1 MHKIITISREFG
13 SGGRELGK
21 RLAEEL
27 GIPCYDHQ
35 IIEMIAKEN
44 GFDERY
50 VANVSEKS
58 IEAAYPMTI
67 GHRFAMPSME
77 IMEQP
82 IRVAAAQRQI
92 IENFAKQ
99 GDCVI
104 IGRCA
109 DVILK
114 DYHPLNLFIY
124 ADMEAKVERCIRRA
138 PEGEHLTR
146 NEIERM
152 IKQVDTNR
160 AQYRQVGRQGVLSP
174 VRQHHGEVHEGDRS
188 GAGRLCAVLV
198 QRGIS
203 RTAETAG
210 RESPPAVSL
219 CVNGKEQ
226 AI

>member
-58 IEAAYPMTI
+58 
-67 GHRFAMPSME
+67 
-77 IMEQP
+77 
-82 IRVAAAQRQI
+82 

-152 IKQVDTNR
+152 IKQVDKNR
-160 AQYRQVGRQGVLSP
+160 AQYRQMYS
-174 VRQHHGEVHEGDRS
+174 DTKW
-188 GAGRLCAVLV
+188 GAK
-198 QRGIS
+198 
-203 RTAETAG
+203 
-210 RESPPAVSL
+210 ESYHL
-219 CVNGKEQ
+219 CVNTTEKYIKEIVPGL
-226 AI
+226 AAYVRYWFSEE

>member
-1 MHKIITISREFG
+1 MLRHIDARMITNPRFQ
-13 SGGRELGK
+13 RYALD
-21 RLAEEL
+21 LAEEL

-67 GHRFAMPSME
+67 GHRFAMPPWRSWSSH
-77 IMEQP
+77 P
-82 IRVAAAQRQI
+82 GGGGPAQI

-124 ADMEAKVERCIRRA
+124 ADMEARWSAASAGLRR
-138 PEGEHLTR
+138 GS
-146 NEIERM
+146 I
-152 IKQVDTNR
+152 
-160 AQYRQVGRQGVLSP
+160 
-174 VRQHHGEVHEGDRS
+174 
-188 GAGRLCAVLV
+188 
-198 QRGIS
+198 
-203 RTAETAG
+203 
-210 RESPPAVSL
+210 
-219 CVNGKEQ
+219 
-226 AI
+226 

>member
-1 MHKIITISREFG
+1 MHKIVTISREFG

-82 IRVAAAQRQI
+82 IRVAAAQRQS
-92 IENFAKQ
+92 IETFAKQ
-99 GDCVI
+99 GDGVS

-109 DVILK
+109 D
-114 DYHPLNLFIY
+114 
-124 ADMEAKVERCIRRA
+124 
-138 PEGEHLTR
+138 GEHLTR

-152 IKQVDTNR
+152 IKQVDKNR
-160 AQYRQVGRQGVLSP
+160 AQYRQMYS
-174 VRQHHGEVHEGDRS
+174 DTKW
-188 GAGRLCAVLV
+188 GAK
-198 QRGIS
+198 
-203 RTAETAG
+203 
-210 RESPPAVSL
+210 ESYHL
-219 CVNGKEQ
+219 CVNTTEKYMKEIVPGL
-226 AI
+226 AAYVRCWFSEE

>member
-1 MHKIITISREFG
+1 MHRIITISREFG

-99 GDCVI
+99 GDCVV

-124 ADMEAKVERCIRRA
+124 ADMEAKVERCIRRRS
-138 PEGEHLTR
+138 EEHTSELQSPCNLVCRLLLEKNFFNDTATT
-146 NEIERM
+146 EIY
-152 IKQVDTNR
+152 T
-160 AQYRQVGRQGVLSP
+160 LSLHDALP
-174 VRQHHGEVHEGDRS
+174 ICVFCSNSAEV
-188 GAGRLCAVLV
+188 
-198 QRGIS
+198 I
-203 RTAETAG
+203 
-210 RESPPAVSL
+210 
-219 CVNGKEQ
+219 
-226 AI
+226 

>member
-138 PEGEHLTR
+138 PQR
-146 NEIERM
+146 
-152 IKQVDTNR
+152 DR
-160 AQYRQVGRQGVLSP
+160 ADDQ
-174 VRQHHGEVHEGDRS
+174 
-188 GAGRLCAVLV
+188 AG
-198 QRGIS
+198 G
-203 RTAETAG
+203 
-210 RESPPAVSL
+210 
-219 CVNGKEQ
+219 
-226 AI
+226 

>member
-109 DVILK
+109 DYVLDGTEGLIRVFLYADIKVREERVRERNLYADKDVLKNIHRIDRERRDYNRYYAGRDWEKPENYDLLINTTQIGVDGSVQLIK
-114 DYHPLNLFIY
+114 DYLK
-124 ADMEAKVERCIRRA
+124 M
-138 PEGEHLTR
+138 
-146 NEIERM
+146 
-152 IKQVDTNR
+152 
-160 AQYRQVGRQGVLSP
+160 
-174 VRQHHGEVHEGDRS
+174 
-188 GAGRLCAVLV
+188 
-198 QRGIS
+198 RG
-203 RTAETAG
+203 
-210 RESPPAVSL
+210 L
-219 CVNGKEQ
+219 L
-226 AI
+226 